1 MHNGVEAINNR
12 ASPSG
17 LSDMFRLYVLQK
29 PGKEPVDTGK
39 DNPALIET

>member
-1 MHNGVEAINNR
+1 MHNGIEEIYIR

-39 DNPALIET
+39 DSRALIET